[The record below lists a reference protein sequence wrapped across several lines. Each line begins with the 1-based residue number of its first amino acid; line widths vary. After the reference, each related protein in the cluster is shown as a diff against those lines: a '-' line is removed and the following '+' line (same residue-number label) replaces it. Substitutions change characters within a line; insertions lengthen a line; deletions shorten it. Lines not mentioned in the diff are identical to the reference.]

1 MDTKNLQA
9 LFEGEM
15 EKLNWEIN
23 PKNLYAPIKY
33 VLSLGGKRIRPL
45 AALMACDLFCGD
57 ATKAIKPA
65 LALEVFHNFTLLHD
79 DIMDRAEMRRNQPTV
94 HIKWNDSTAILSG
107 DAMLIKAYQL
117 LEQCDP
123 AYLPKLLKLFSQT
136 AAEVCDGQ
144 QYDLDFENRNDV
156 SVEEYIDMIRLK
168 TAVLLAGSLKMGA
181 ICGGASETDAQ
192 YLYEFGIGVGI
203 AFQLRDDLL
212 DVYGDTRD
220 FGKEIGGDICC
231 NKKTFL
237 LINAILHAEGD
248 DKKELDGWL
257 AKKDFDRTQKVEAIT
272 RIYDKLQIRTATEE
286 KMRQYYN
293 QAIEA
298 LRKVSKSEDEKK
310 NLYQMAERLLN
321 RIS

>member
-1 MDTKNLQA
+1 
-9 LFEGEM
+9 M